1 MQIPSLYDLKPAFQ
15 NRLHTLVAA
24 LAQRGVSANA
34 VTVAALLLSLL
45 GGLLITL
52 APAARWPLLL
62 LPPLL
67 FVRMALNAMDGMLA
81 REYAKPTPLGG
92 LLNELG
98 DVIADTA
105 LYLPLALVPGV
116 PAPLIVIL
124 VILSLLTELTGV
136 IAVQIGARRGY
147 AGPLGKSD
155 RALLLGAVAL
165 LLGLGIS
172 PGGWLGGVLLL
183 ANGLLLL
190 TIYNRARQAL
200 REVEESAP

>member
-1 MQIPSLYDLKPAFQ
+1 MPSLYDLKPAFQ
-15 NRLHTLVAA
+15 NCLHTLVAA
-24 LAQRGVSANA
+24 LAQRGVSANQ
-34 VTVAALLLSLL
+34 VTVVALLLSLL
-45 GGLLITL
+45 GGLLIAL

-62 LPPLL
+62 LPALL
-67 FVRMALNAMDGMLA
+67 FIRMALNAMDGMLA
-81 REYAKPTPLGG
+81 REYANPTPLGG

-98 DVIADTA
+98 DVIADTV

-116 PAPLIVIL
+116 PAPLVVLL

-136 IAVQIGARRGY
+136 VAVQIGARRGY

-155 RALLLGAVAL
+155 RALLLGTVAL
-165 LLGLGIS
+165 LLGLGVA
-172 PGGWLGGVLLL
+172 PGAWLSAVLLL

-200 REVEESAP
+200 CEAGESAA